1 MNRQHWSP
9 SIGREQDQDRRGR
22 PDWLEEQRRVDEV
35 RYERARHERD
45 FGDLDDERDFE
56 ERRLF
61 GSRESREAFGA
72 GLYESRVERDWEGD
86 VRWND
91 EGRHGRT
98 NATESSSRRQGE
110 RSSPTFGGR
119 DPYRRP
125 GASEYEPHHRPGYYL
140 ALNRGQERPVRR
152 RRRGH
157 RTHFSGVADYG
168 SNLGFSGGTASL
180 GFGEDVGEAPAISA
194 IYGGPR
200 HEGDIRG
207 TTAEVRRGQHAGK
220 GPKDFRRSDERVR
233 EQICERL
240 MADPD
245 IDASEISLDVKDGEV
260 TLEGNVPDRQ
270 TRRDA
275 EECAENVMGVC
286 QVNNRLRIAG
296 SSWRSA

>member
-9 SIGREQDQDRRGR
+9 SIGRDQDQDRRDR
-22 PDWLEEQRRVDEV
+22 PDWLEEQRRVDEE
-35 RYERARHERD
+35 RYARARHERD
-45 FGDLDDERDFE
+45 LADLDEDRDLE
-56 ERRLF
+56 EWRSLE
-61 GSRESREAFGA
+61 SRESRAAFGA
-72 GLYESRVERDWEGD
+72 GLYEGRVERDWEGD
-86 VRWND
+86 VRWDD
-91 EGRHGRT
+91 EGRSGRRY
-98 NATESSSRRQGE
+98 ASESSSRRQGE

-152 RRRGH
+152 RRRSH

-180 GFGEDVGEAPAISA
+180 GFGEDVGEAPGISA
-194 IYGGPR
+194 IQGALRY
-200 HEGDIRG
+200 EGIRG
-207 TTAEVRRGQHAGK
+207 TTAEVGRGQHAGK

-245 IDASEISLDVKDGEV
+245 IDASEITLDVKDGEV
-260 TLEGNVPDRQ
+260 TLEGNVPDRH

-275 EECAENVMGVC
+275 EECAENVMGVS
-286 QVNNRLRIAG
+286 QVNNRLRIDG

>member
-1 MNRQHWSP
+1 M
-9 SIGREQDQDRRGR
+9 
-22 PDWLEEQRRVDEV
+22 
-35 RYERARHERD
+35 
-45 FGDLDDERDFE
+45 
-56 ERRLF
+56 
-61 GSRESREAFGA
+61 
-72 GLYESRVERDWEGD
+72 
-86 VRWND
+86 
-91 EGRHGRT
+91 
-98 NATESSSRRQGE
+98 
-110 RSSPTFGGR
+110 
-119 DPYRRP
+119 
-125 GASEYEPHHRPGYYL
+125 
-140 ALNRGQERPVRR
+140 RR

-157 RTHFSGVADYG
+157 TRFSGVADYG

-180 GFGEDVGEAPAISA
+180 GFGEDVGEAPGISA
-194 IYGGPR
+194 IQGAPR
-200 HEGDIRG
+200 YEGIRG
-207 TTAEVRRGQHAGK
+207 TTSEESRGQHAGK

-245 IDASEISLDVKDGEV
+245 IDASEITLDVKDGEV